1 MDEMSMMFNVI
12 AMFLIV
18 VVAIMINDEH
28 NKKP

>member
-1 MDEMSMMFNVI
+1 MDEMSIMFNVI

-28 NKKP
+28 NKKH

>member
-28 NKKP
+28 NKKH

>member
-1 MDEMSMMFNVI
+1 MDELSMMFNVI

-28 NKKP
+28 NKKH